1 MLLCLGSSGRPW
13 IDAASFARRLGDW
26 LDTMKVQEQLEA
38 LERLAEAMSVRV
50 SYEPMAGL
58 VQRTGG
64 LCRVRGEY
72 RIIIDRRLKPPERV
86 QILVDALQRF
96 ELGDH
101 EIDPELRALL
111 TPARATG

>member
-1 MLLCLGSSGRPW
+1 
-13 IDAASFARRLGDW
+13 
-26 LDTMKVQEQLEA
+26 MKVQEQLEA